1 MTEKDRIEALI
12 RHEGL
17 SLSQFANEINIQGS
31 TLSHIMSGR
40 NNPSLDVMKRILERF
55 PNINPDWL
63 IFGKE
68 PRFRQ
73 ISQSHEMP
81 SLFDEPEL
89 SASSVASS
97 VQVPEPLS
105 ISTEMK
111 EEKSVV
117 QSSRTITRVLI
128 FYSDN
133 TFEEIAK

>member
-97 VQVPEPLS
+97 VQVPETLS

-111 EEKSVV
+111 EEKTVV
-117 QSSRTITRVLI
+117 QSSRTITRVVI

>member
-68 PRFRQ
+68 PRLRQ

-89 SASSVASS
+89 SASTLASS
-97 VQVPEPLS
+97 VQVPETLS
-105 ISTEMK
+105 ISTETK
-111 EEKSVV
+111 EEKTVV
-117 QSSRTITRVLI
+117 QSSRTITRVVI

>member
-89 SASSVASS
+89 SASTLASS
-97 VQVPEPLS
+97 VQVPETLS
-105 ISTEMK
+105 ISTETK
-111 EEKSVV
+111 EEKTVV
-117 QSSRTITRVLI
+117 QSSRTITRVVI